1 MGRVDIIYQYAFR
14 VHHLYCRFNK
24 AKCLFFQFFTDGT
37 TNKLVGCYLE
47 DSPEDVVLVRVY
59 GNKTELIVDRDNEL
73 KSFQVRAKTRIS
85 QDLDAEEQIPERFP
99 LSSPL
104 CRFSMLTA
112 APLTSTAPFTTGSAT
127 SSFTGKLWGRR
138 MCGILQSSGE
148 LEFHLLAQSLLLRL
162 DFSCCI

>member
-1 MGRVDIIYQYAFR
+1 MSP
-14 VHHLYCRFNK
+14 
-24 AKCLFFQFFTDGT
+24 CLFFQYFTDGT

-73 KSFQVRAKTRIS
+73 KSFQVNAKTRILR
-85 QDLDAEEQIPERFP
+85 DLDAEEQFPERFP
-99 LSSPL
+99 CSPL

-112 APLTSTAPFTTGSAT
+112 VLLISTAPFTTESAM

-138 MCGILQSSGE
+138 MCGILQSSGQVE
-148 LEFHLLAQSLLLRL
+148 MSRSFTCWLSLFSLGWTFHAAYRRIIFLNKNT
-162 DFSCCI
+162 